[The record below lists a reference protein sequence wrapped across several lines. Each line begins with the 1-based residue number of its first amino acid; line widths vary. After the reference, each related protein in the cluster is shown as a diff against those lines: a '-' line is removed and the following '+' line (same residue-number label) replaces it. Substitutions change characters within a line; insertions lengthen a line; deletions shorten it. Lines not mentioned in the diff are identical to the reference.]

1 MYTHFYAYIDKSLE
15 EFLDDKNLDNPLS
28 NHRNSADAY
37 VEWGRR
43 RSEMVLMN
51 NITCMEFEGR
61 EDTISSVLD
70 SVCKTILKPS
80 AKKPVYFI
88 HASPGMGK
96 TRLFLEMVRMGD
108 EERKSYL
115 SKSLDK
121 ENKIK
126 LIDDFLHVAISFN
139 GCTYYNPMHTKISDV
154 SDILSH
160 VSLRIMHIW
169 LSTVAIEDLFKVI
182 TTAKK
187 AGELTN
193 DLLSFK
199 SVISIVL
206 RRASRKRIVL
216 FIDEILKMDDSEVMN
231 QLVLRLSAAQDEE
244 SYSLRVCYSA
254 LKVDIFERVKAYS
267 GRKIICTPLPLIH
280 EDATRSISTKVANK
294 ETRPRDGETQSNEMF
309 IDAMTQLSGGHM
321 RALETLATTFEDL
334 NRTEDVL
341 DLIRK
346 AGRHYSTLYVT
357 NIYAAVVLSLLASP
371 IKKSATVNYLG
382 KSITVDD
389 MVASGRLMASFE
401 NEQSELK
408 VLPNMPPL
416 SLIQWA
422 FQTADN
428 YNCKDKTSEYQVANT
443 ISNIVQEALA
453 TGAMTG
459 KKFESV
465 CIRRHILMRHV
476 YKSVMEGNVVEN
488 PTGVDWRRATLKDY
502 FKYTRREGI
511 ISAELADLT
520 FDFTQ
525 LLPSKWEMLKNNAA
539 IKTFFEKNYAEKR
552 LAVGQPTNPN
562 FKAIDYFLCLVSN
575 CGVVVTL
582 VFQSKFSSEDSTTI
596 VNVGGIEKT
605 LKKAIDLTAKFRVP
619 RNTIICV
626 AELWRV
632 PPGTG
637 AIDKPMSVENTICQT
652 KRELEM
658 QAGPLMTDLMA
669 LADI

>member
-1 MYTHFYAYIDKSLE
+1 
-15 EFLDDKNLDNPLS
+15 
-28 NHRNSADAY
+28 
-37 VEWGRR
+37 
-43 RSEMVLMN
+43 
-51 NITCMEFEGR
+51 
-61 EDTISSVLD
+61 
-70 SVCKTILKPS
+70 
-80 AKKPVYFI
+80 
-88 HASPGMGK
+88 
-96 TRLFLEMVRMGD
+96 
-108 EERKSYL
+108 
-115 SKSLDK
+115 
-121 ENKIK
+121 
-126 LIDDFLHVAISFN
+126 
-139 GCTYYNPMHTKISDV
+139 
-154 SDILSH
+154 
-160 VSLRIMHIW
+160 
-169 LSTVAIEDLFKVI
+169 
-182 TTAKK
+182 
-187 AGELTN
+187 
-193 DLLSFK
+193 
-199 SVISIVL
+199 
-206 RRASRKRIVL
+206 
-216 FIDEILKMDDSEVMN
+216 
-231 QLVLRLSAAQDEE
+231 
-244 SYSLRVCYSA
+244 
-254 LKVDIFERVKAYS
+254 
-267 GRKIICTPLPLIH
+267 
-280 EDATRSISTKVANK
+280 
-294 ETRPRDGETQSNEMF
+294 
-309 IDAMTQLSGGHM
+309 
-321 RALETLATTFEDL
+321 
-334 NRTEDVL
+334 
-341 DLIRK
+341 
-346 AGRHYSTLYVT
+346 
-357 NIYAAVVLSLLASP
+357 
-371 IKKSATVNYLG
+371 
-382 KSITVDD
+382 
-389 MVASGRLMASFE
+389 
-401 NEQSELK
+401 
-408 VLPNMPPL
+408 MPPL